1 MDLKEL
7 KRPTKA
13 AKAKAQSAPE
23 QSAQPEKPEP
33 VPAVVNNLHKTP
45 RGEIV
50 PKQFKIPAEVR
61 TEFEITA
68 RERGYRRDSDF
79 FIEVWEFYKSN
90 H

>member
-1 MDLKEL
+1 MDLKQL

-13 AKAKAQSAPE
+13 AKAKTAPE
-23 QSAQPEKPEP
+23 PAEPASSPQKP
-33 VPAVVNNLHKTP
+33 VPAATANLHQPP

-50 PKQFKIPAEVR
+50 PKQFKIPAETR

>member
-13 AKAKAQSAPE
+13 TKPKPALE
-23 QSAQPEKPEP
+23 QQAEAENPEP
-33 VPAVVNNLHKTP
+33 VPAAVNNLHKTP

>member
-1 MDLKEL
+1 
-7 KRPTKA
+7 
-13 AKAKAQSAPE
+13 
-23 QSAQPEKPEP
+23 
-33 VPAVVNNLHKTP
+33 
-45 RGEIV
+45 V